1 MPGYLDSS
9 PATTFQTRRDNC
21 GSTVGTRLIARDA
34 VAVETFA
41 RLAISRRSILH
52 LSGRNGES
60 QQTFANLHQSVYDFQ
75 AL

>member
-1 MPGYLDSS
+1 
-9 PATTFQTRRDNC
+9 
-21 GSTVGTRLIARDA
+21 LIAREA